1 MSAPAYDVAVVGGSI
16 AGSTAAILYARAGAR
31 VALIERHKSP
41 EAYKVLCNH
50 YIQPSAVPIMREL
63 GIPPLIEQAGA
74 PRTLP
79 VAWWTRWGWIEP
91 EPASGGEPLPYGYN
105 VRRETI
111 DPVVRRIAMET
122 GGVDTHL
129 GTKVTGLVREGG
141 RTVGVRVGKDGAER
155 EIRARLVVGA
165 DGRNSSVAEFAEL
178 PTKSV
183 PNNRF
188 SYFAYYRG
196 DVLPKSDVSY
206 IWFGPDMA
214 YANPTD
220 GGLTAIA
227 CAPGKRHLPEFRA
240 DLEGAYTKYLSRLPN
255 GPDLSAGE
263 RMSKIIGTTDYPLL
277 DREPTA
283 PGLALVGDAAL
294 CSDPIWGVGCGWAFQ
309 SASWLVAA
317 TRERLHLGPGEVDR
331 GLAEYR
337 RVRRARLRG
346 QQFLIADY
354 AGGRPMNPIERQMFA
369 AAVRDP
375 QTARHL
381 HRYASRFMGVRE
393 FLAPR
398 VLARA
403 GLVNLRHR
411 LRGGA
416 PSLPAAAGPGG
427 RRPGSRSSSTLPPS
441 DGHTTRRSPV
451 AGSDQQ

>member
-1 MSAPAYDVAVVGGSI
+1 MNHSTYDVAIVGGSI
-16 AGSTAAILYARAGAR
+16 AGCTAAILYARAGAR

-41 EAYKVLCNH
+41 DAYKVLCNH
-50 YIQPSAVPIMREL
+50 YIQPSAVPLMREL
-63 GIPPLIEQAGA
+63 GVTPLIERAGA

-91 EPASGGEPLPYGYN
+91 EPEPGGEPLPYGFN
-105 VRRETI
+105 VRRETL
-111 DPVVRRIAMET
+111 DPIVRRIALDTE
-122 GGVDTHL
+122 GVDVQL
-129 GTKVTGLVREGG
+129 GAKAVDLVSEGG
-141 RTVGVRVGKDGAER
+141 RTVGVRIKQGGEER

-165 DGRNSSVAEFAEL
+165 DGRNSSVAEYAGI

-183 PNNRF
+183 ANSRF

-206 IWFGPDMA
+206 IWFGQDMA

-227 CAPGKRHLPEFRA
+227 CAPGKSHLPAFKA
-240 DLEGAYTKYLSRLPN
+240 DLDGAYTEYLSRLPG

-263 RMSKIIGTTDYPLL
+263 RVSKIIGTTDYPLL
-277 DREPTA
+277 QREPTA
-283 PGLALVGDAAL
+283 PGLALVGDAGL
-294 CSDPIWGVGCGWAFQ
+294 CSDPIWGVGVGWAFQ

-317 TRERLHLGPGEVDR
+317 TKERLHLGPGEVDR

-337 RVRRARLRG
+337 REHRARLRG

-354 AGGRPMNPIERQMFA
+354 AGGRPMNPIERQLFA
-369 AAVRDP
+369 GAVRDP

-381 HRYASRFMGVRE
+381 HRYASRFIGVRE

-403 GLVNLRHR
+403 GLVNARHR
-411 LRGGA
+411 IRGA
-416 PSLPAAAGPGG
+416 ARTSL
-427 RRPGSRSSSTLPPS
+427 
-441 DGHTTRRSPV
+441 
-451 AGSDQQ
+451 